1 MLLGHLAAQTVCC
14 ILHINKEATMT
25 NIQYSLFVSLLPL
38 ADHLSFLISTPRLF
52 TPQTIKFNFMPC
64 DTVVQLGTIPPLR
77 ISQHVGMVYT
87 LQLLPWFSETI
98 NLMVPK
104 TWSQKYS
111 LWSLLLSWL
120 YCSSKEP
127 KFVSNGYYST
137 AFLWDGRVA
146 PFWLILSWMDSY
158 CELHW
163 GDNSMF
169 ICQG

>member
-1 MLLGHLAAQTVCC
+1 
-14 ILHINKEATMT
+14 
-25 NIQYSLFVSLLPL
+25 
-38 ADHLSFLISTPRLF
+38 
-52 TPQTIKFNFMPC
+52 MPC

-77 ISQHVGMVYT
+77 ISQHVGMAYVAAFA
-87 LQLLPWFSETI
+87 LVWQDHKLLVS
-98 NLMVPK
+98 K
-104 TWSQKYS
+104 TWYQKYS
-111 LWSLLLSWL
+111 PKSLLLSWL

-169 ICQG
+169 ICQCQRLPRVSGNSFTHGKVEHYHVATPQINYTDRNSLSV

>member
-1 MLLGHLAAQTVCC
+1 
-14 ILHINKEATMT
+14 MT

-64 DTVVQLGTIPPLR
+64 DTVVQYLVQYLHSAFLNMLGW
-77 ISQHVGMVYT
+77 HT
-87 LQLLPWFSETI
+87 LQLLPWFSKTI
-98 NLMVPK
+98 NLMVSK
-104 TWSQKYS
+104 SWYQKYS
-111 LWSLLLSWL
+111 PKSLLLSWL

-169 ICQG
+169 ICQRLPRVSGNSFTHAK